1 MQAGQQAKIF
11 FDMLCEKFGQY
22 DDDIKLKVL
31 ELVMRAE
38 TMGVNAGG
46 LDYGFR
52 YRKDYLSSVL
62 AMKNYSE
69 LSKWFI
75 SKIRLVCE
83 NIAFKHEE
91 CSETV
96 ISKAMVI

>member
-1 MQAGQQAKIF
+1 MF

-22 DDDIKLKVL
+22 NIKLKVL

-62 AMKNYSE
+62 AMKNYVNFQNG
-69 LSKWFI
+69 LY
-75 SKIRLVCE
+75 RR
-83 NIAFKHEE
+83 
-91 CSETV
+91 
-96 ISKAMVI
+96 